1 MNKIKVKSIVA
12 LVLLFSLCMCF
23 VWGARASGKRLYYR
37 TTYSEDVRAY
47 RKKIYGGGQ
56 WQTDGL

>member
-1 MNKIKVKSIVA
+1 MNKKNKVDCRVS
-12 LVLLFSLCMCF
+12 SF
-23 VWGARASGKRLYYR
+23 VFAVYMFYLGACASGKRLYDR
-37 TTYSEDVRAY
+37 TTYSADVRAD